1 MTRGRDLPTDIPSE
15 IQRMMIRDMH
25 DYRIT
30 KVNPF
35 DPPTTRLL
43 DFISP
48 ERSMRNTAT
57 MFSWQTLKTWQ
68 GVLGLI
74 WKKEETDN
82 AKRVARASKKKREA
96 GEETKT
102 KKSKKG
108 GADTK
113 LLHDLM
119 QELVFEPTTKL
130 TDTIVEAYPCNDR
143 VLVLVEL
150 LRDGNAEDANAFD
163 FAPSGDKLIHWTRTP
178 SANNTLQELCNSH

>member
-1 MTRGRDLPTDIPSE
+1 
-15 IQRMMIRDMH
+15 MMIRDMH

-35 DPPTTRLL
+35 DPPTYA
-43 DFISP
+43 SP
-48 ERSMRNTAT
+48 RFHKSRKEYEKYGYHVFLTNVENVARCVRSH
-57 MFSWQTLKTWQ
+57 L
-68 GVLGLI
+68 
-74 WKKEETDN
+74 KKEETDN

-108 GADTK
+108 GADAK
-113 LLHDLM
+113 LLQDLM

-163 FAPSGDKLIHWTRTP
+163 FDPSGAKLIHWTRTP